1 MTNHG
6 APLAPMCTPCAA
18 ATAAIESIGVSAG
31 ARLPSRPCAAG
42 VAPVC
47 SASLVRVRVRVTV
60 RVRVRVR
67 ARARARAR
75 SRGRVRVAPHSPVG
89 QRVGRQLGAHL
100 QHVAARAVE
109 AAHVVGGGAEDGAQD
124 PIRHVQPG

>member
-1 MTNHG
+1 
-6 APLAPMCTPCAA
+6 MCTPCAA
-18 ATAAIESIGVSAG
+18 ATAAIESMGVSAG

-47 SASLVRVRVRVTV
+47 SASLVRVRVTV

-67 ARARARAR
+67 VGVSVSVRIRVRV
-75 SRGRVRVAPHSPVG
+75 RVRVALYSPVG

-124 PIRHVQPG
+124 PIRHVQP